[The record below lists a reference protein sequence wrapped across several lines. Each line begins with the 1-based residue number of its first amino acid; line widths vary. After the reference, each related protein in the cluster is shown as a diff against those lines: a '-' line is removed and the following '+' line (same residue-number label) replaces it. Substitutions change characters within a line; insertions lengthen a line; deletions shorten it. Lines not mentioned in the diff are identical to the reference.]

1 MHINKENENLNYNF
15 RNNGNSTI
23 PKYELLKTD
32 FSETEK
38 SLIEDL
44 RDNLV
49 DEAVSSGKNFKI
61 NEKELLNH
69 IKDFFNK

>member
-1 MHINKENENLNYNF
+1 MPINKENENLNNNF

-38 SLIEDL
+38 FLLEDL

-49 DEAVSSGKNFKI
+49 DEAVSSGKNFRI
-61 NEKELLNH
+61 NEKELLDH